1 MLRSLVLALVF
12 ATAAAAQPL
21 DFERQIAPFP
31 VLDADGE
38 PFALPFAGAFNS
50 PRPQLADTD
59 GDGDADLFVLEERGR
74 ILYYENVGEGGETA
88 FAWRSDRYA
97 DLDAGSWFRF
107 GDLDGDGDLD
117 LITQKASGRVK
128 YYQNTGSATDPAFAL
143 RADPLV
149 DTSGNPINP
158 EDPNVPA
165 LADIDGDGDLDL
177 FLGRADSGK
186 IRWYRHAGVEDGVP
200 QYAFAGEEFQDIVIF
215 EANPTCGGD
224 ATNPIYI
231 TPGRSGD
238 AGTDAESE
246 GDLGGGRPSLHGQN
260 ALAFAD
266 ADGDGD
272 LDLFWGDF
280 FTPSLYFFRNEGT
293 PTDPNMVLVSEQYP
307 LDNPLTTA
315 GYNAPTFAD
324 LGGDGD
330 LDLVLGI
337 VGGFCSTTA
346 NIIDNLYL
354 LENVGTPTEPD
365 YVERT
370 SRLIDAVD
378 VGRASYP
385 ALQDLDGDGDLDL
398 IVGTGFNPLEGGPAR
413 GSFFR
418 FENVGT
424 ATTPAYRLAE
434 DDYLAL
440 DVDFANHYAPAFGD
454 LDGDG
459 LRDLL
464 VGTFGGKLAFLANT
478 GDGFTLAVEAL
489 QDLDVGST
497 ATPTLGDLDGDDDL
511 DLLVGEFSG
520 DLNFFRNEGSTF
532 VPNFVE
538 TDLAELGLATDL
550 DVGRFSAPHLGDLDG
565 DGDLDLL
572 VGTEQDDLLFYRNVG
587 SASVPQFEQEALDT
601 GALRYNTAPAVA
613 DLDADGDLDVLSG
626 DLAGGLLYLSG
637 RGGKPDPDPGEDPD
651 DPDDSGSEPEDEEAN
666 VKGFPNPFGERTTFR
681 VRGGAAVGD
690 GPMTLTLF
698 DAAGRTLRAWPLRP
712 HTAAQSVAW
721 DGTTAAGTPAPSGLY
736 VVRLSAGDRVLDT
749 DKVTRLR

>member
-1 MLRSLVLALVF
+1 MLRSLFLFIAL

-21 DFERQIAPFP
+21 DFERQITPFP
-31 VLDADGE
+31 VLDAEGD
-38 PFALPFAGAFNS
+38 PFDMPFAGAFNS
-50 PRPQLADTD
+50 PRPQLADLD
-59 GDGDADLFVLEERGR
+59 GDGDPDLFVLEEQGR
-74 ILYYENVGEGGETA
+74 ILYYENVGEGGEDT
-88 FAWRSDRYA
+88 FAWRSDQYA
-97 DLDAGSWFRF
+97 EIDAGSWFHF

-117 LITQKASGRVK
+117 LMTQKTSGRVK
-128 YYQNTGSATDPAFAL
+128 YFENTGSATNPVFTL
-143 RADPLV
+143 RADPLL
-149 DTSGNPINP
+149 DTSGDPVNP

-165 LADIDGDGDLDL
+165 LADIDADGGLDL

-186 IRWYRHAGVEDGVP
+186 IRWYRHVGVEDGIP
-200 QYAFAGEEFQDIVIF
+200 QYEFAGEEFQGIVIF

-238 AGTDAESE
+238 TGNEAGSSGK

-280 FTPSLYFFRNEGT
+280 FTPSLYFYRNTGT
-293 PTDPNMVLVSEQYP
+293 PTDPNMVLVSEEYP

-315 GYNAPTFAD
+315 GYNVPTFGD

-354 LENVGTPTEPD
+354 LENVGTPTDPD

-370 SRLIDAVD
+370 SRLIEAVD

-385 ALQDLDGDGDLDL
+385 AFQDLDSDGDLDL

-413 GSFFR
+413 GSLFR
-418 FENVGT
+418 FENIGS
-424 ATTPAYRLAE
+424 ATMPEYRLAD
-434 DDYLAL
+434 DDYLTL
-440 DVDFANHYAPAFGD
+440 DIDFANHYAPAFGD

-464 VGTFGGKLAFLANT
+464 IGTFGGKLAFLANT

-520 DLNFFRNEGSTF
+520 DLNFFRNEGSAA

-538 TDLAELGLATDL
+538 TDLADLGLPTDL
-550 DVGRFSAPHLGDLDG
+550 DVGRFSAPHLADIDG

-572 VGTEQDDLLFYRNVG
+572 LGTETDDILFYRNVG
-587 SASVPQFEQEALDT
+587 SAANPQFEQQPLDA
-601 GALRYNTAPAVA
+601 GALRYNTAPAAA
-613 DLDADGDLDVLSG
+613 DLDADGDLDILSG
-626 DLAGGLLYLSG
+626 DLAGGLLYLDNRAVVTSSAA
-637 RGGKPDPDPGEDPD
+637 PAP
-651 DPDDSGSEPEDEEAN
+651 SGSSAR
-666 VKGFPNPFGERTTFR
+666 VTSFPNPFDERTTFR
-681 VRGGAAVGD
+681 VLGETVSD
-690 GPMTLTLF
+690 EPLTLTLF
-698 DAAGRTLRAWPLRP
+698 DAVGRTLRAWELRP
-712 HTAAQSVAW
+712 QQAAQSVAW
-721 DGTTAAGTPAPSGLY
+721 DGTTAAGSPAPSGLY

-749 DKVTRLR
+749 EKVTRLR

>member
-1 MLRSLVLALVF
+1 MLRSLFLFIVLA
-12 ATAAAAQPL
+12 TAVTAQPL
-21 DFERQIAPFP
+21 DFERQITPFP
-31 VLDADGE
+31 VLDAEGDPYE
-38 PFALPFAGAFNS
+38 LPFAGAFNS
-50 PRPQLADTD
+50 PRPQLADVD
-59 GDGDADLFVLEERGR
+59 GDGDADLFVLEEQGR
-74 ILYYENVGEGGETA
+74 ILYYENVGQGGETE
-88 FAWRSDRYA
+88 FAWRSDQYA
-97 DLDAGSWFRF
+97 GIDAGSWFRF

-117 LITQKASGRVK
+117 LLTQKASGRVK
-128 YYQNTGSATDPAFAL
+128 YFQNTGSATDPAFTL
-143 RADPLV
+143 RADPLL

-165 LADIDGDGDLDL
+165 LADIDGDGGPEL

-186 IRWYRHAGVEDGVP
+186 IRWYRHVGVEDGVP

-224 ATNPIYI
+224 PTNPIYI

-238 AGTDAESE
+238 TGGGTESGGSK
-246 GDLGGGRPSLHGQN
+246 GDLGGGRPTLHGQN

-266 ADGDGD
+266 VDGDGD

-280 FTPSLYFFRNEGT
+280 FTPSLYFFRNVGT
-293 PTDPNMVLVSEQYP
+293 PTDPDMVLVSEEYP

-315 GYNAPTFAD
+315 GYNVPTFGD

-354 LENVGTPTEPD
+354 LENVGTQTEPD

-370 SRLIDAVD
+370 SRLIEAVD

-385 ALQDLDGDGDLDL
+385 AVQDLDGDGDLDL

-413 GSFFR
+413 GSLFR
-418 FENVGT
+418 FENIGS
-424 ATTPAYRLAE
+424 ATMPEYRLAD
-434 DDYLAL
+434 DDYLTL
-440 DVDFANHYAPAFGD
+440 NIDFANHYAPAFGD

-464 VGTFGGKLAFLANT
+464 IGTFGGKLAFLANT
-478 GDGFTLAVEAL
+478 GDGFELTVEAL

-520 DLNFFRNEGSTF
+520 DLNFFRNEGSAS

-538 TDLAELGLATDL
+538 TDLAALGLPADL
-550 DVGRFSAPHLGDLDG
+550 DVGRFSAPHLTDIDE

-572 VGTEQDDLLFYRNVG
+572 LGTETDDILFYRNVG
-587 SASVPQFEQEALDT
+587 SAANPQFEQQPLET
-601 GALRYNTAPAVA
+601 GTLRYNTAPTAA
-613 DLDADGDLDVLSG
+613 DLDADGDLDILSG
-626 DLAGGLLYLSG
+626 DLAGGLLYLDNRRVTTSSAA
-637 RGGKPDPDPGEDPD
+637 PGP
-651 DPDDSGSEPEDEEAN
+651 SGSTAR
-666 VKGFPNPFGERTTFR
+666 VTSFPNPFGERTTFR
-681 VRGGAAVGD
+681 VRGEPAGGET
-690 GPMTLTLF
+690 MTLTLF
-698 DAAGRTLRAWPLRP
+698 DAVGRTLRAWSLRP
-712 HTAAQSVAW
+712 RQAAQSVAW
-721 DGTTAAGTPAPSGLY
+721 DGTTASGSPAPSGLY

-749 DKVTRLR
+749 EKVTRLR